1 MFGRWAFS
9 VAGPAAWNSLP
20 DYLRDPS
27 RSFDSFSPGPE
38 NFSRTQ
44 RSRGFAVMR
53 YISLLLTL
61 TLTRMISVTAQAG
74 VWLTATET
82 AVVADLWAS
91 LAWEGLYV
99 FMLFDLTI

>member
-1 MFGRWAFS
+1 
-9 VAGPAAWNSLP
+9 
-20 DYLRDPS
+20 
-27 RSFDSFSPGPE
+27 
-38 NFSRTQ
+38 
-44 RSRGFAVMR
+44 MR